1 MPIPLPSP
9 SFPLLTASSPN
20 VDIAAIPSNLDMVVS
35 QTVVDNII
43 GLFFDYV
50 YPLTPCLHRPTFL
63 ADLAARRDKTDPI
76 FFALTL
82 CVLASTLVQVPR
94 NLVSLK
100 KEEVESLARR
110 CVRVAR
116 AKVGF
121 IWDDPVPMRS
131 EYGASS
137 V

>member
-1 MPIPLPSP
+1 MDMS
-9 SFPLLTASSPN
+9 
-20 VDIAAIPSNLDMVVS
+20 AIPSNLDMVVS
-35 QTVVDNII
+35 PTVVDNII

-63 ADLAARRDKTDPI
+63 SDLAARRDKTDPI

-94 NLVSLK
+94 ILVNLDK
-100 KEEVESLARR
+100 KDVESLARR

-116 AKVGF
+116 AKIAY

-131 EYGASS
+131 EFGECKRATRKE
-137 V
+137 